1 VVQMHADV
9 TEARERLA
17 EFFQRMI
24 Q

>member
-1 VVQMHADV
+1 VVQMNADV

-17 EFFQRMI
+17 EFSQRMI